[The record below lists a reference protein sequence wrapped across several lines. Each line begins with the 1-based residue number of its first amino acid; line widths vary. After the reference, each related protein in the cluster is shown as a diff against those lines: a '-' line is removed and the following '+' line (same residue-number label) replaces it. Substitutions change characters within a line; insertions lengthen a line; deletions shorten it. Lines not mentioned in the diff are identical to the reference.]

1 MKTEQITTKESVYL
15 IYAYVSIAS
24 FVLMTVSKITENLE
38 KALHFNPVVSIIIV
52 LNMVIFIALYY
63 YKKKHN
69 QQVKQK
75 NF

>member
-24 FVLMTVSKITENLE
+24 FVLMVVSKITENLG
-38 KALHFNPVVSIIIV
+38 KALDFNPIVSIIIV
-52 LNMVIFIALYY
+52 LNMVAFISLYY

-69 QQVKQK
+69 HK
-75 NF
+75 

>member
-1 MKTEQITTKESVYL
+1 MKTEQISTKESLYL

-38 KALHFNPVVSIIIV
+38 KALYFNPIVSIIIV
-52 LNMVIFIALYY
+52 LNMIAFISLYY

-69 QQVKQK
+69 QQVKQN